1 MAVRHL
7 VTGGAGFIAVN
18 LIRRLLA
25 SGDRVVAL
33 DDLSTGRRETLADF
47 ESNDAFA
54 FIQADCSDAGCMA
67 GVIAQAGGVD
77 EIWHLA
83 ANSDIPAGVSDPTID
98 LRRTFLTTFGV
109 LEAMRT
115 QGVQTLHFASS
126 SAIYGDH
133 GDGLMHE
140 DVGPLMP
147 ISNYGAMKLA
157 SEAQISAAAE
167 AGLARVNI
175 LRFPNVIGAPAT
187 HGVILDFVRKL
198 KATPDRLEV
207 LGDGTQQKAYLHVDD
222 LVSAMLHIRSLEG
235 TREVFNI
242 GPTDDGVTVRFIAEA
257 VRDRASPGA
266 EIAFGEGNRGWV
278 GDVPRFRYS
287 IDRLAATGWQATL
300 PSHAAVTR
308 AVEEI
313 IAQEAP

>member
-25 SGDRVVAL
+25 TGDQVVAL
-33 DDLSTGRRETLADF
+33 DDLSTGRRKTLVEFET
-47 ESNDAFA
+47 NGAFR
-54 FIQADCSDAGCMA
+54 FVQADCADADKVSD
-67 GVIAQAGGVD
+67 VIAGAGGVD
-77 EIWHLA
+77 EVWHLA
-83 ANSDIPAGVSDPTID
+83 ANSDIPAGVSDPGID
-98 LRRTFLTTFGV
+98 LKRTFLTTFGV
-109 LEAMRT
+109 LGAMRR
-115 QGVQTLHFASS
+115 QRVQTLHFASS

-133 GDGLMHE
+133 GDGLIHE

-167 AGLARVNI
+167 AGLGRINI

-198 KATPDRLEV
+198 KMTPHRLEV

-222 LVSAMLHIRSLEG
+222 LVSAMLHVRSLEG
-235 TREVFNI
+235 ARHVFNI
-242 GPTDDGVTVRFIAEA
+242 GPTDDGVTVRFIAET

-266 EIAFGEGNRGWV
+266 GIAFGEGNRGWV

-287 IDRLAATGWQATL
+287 IDRLAATGWRPTL
-300 PSHAAVTR
+300 SSVAAVTR
-308 AVEEI
+308 AVDEI
-313 IAQEAP
+313 IAQEAS